1 MGKNAIPDAGS
12 WSRNWPT
19 SKSAASSSSAGGS
32 LRRHHLARL
41 QFLRPLLTRIWAYP
55 DALVGDGAQPDD
67 ELQRLPADFRLDAC
81 HVLKVPGCQ
90 GQRHLLI
97 LRRTS

>member
-1 MGKNAIPDAGS
+1 KG
-12 WSRNWPT
+12 
-19 SKSAASSSSAGGS
+19 
-32 LRRHHLARL
+32 
-41 QFLRPLLTRIWAYP
+41 
-55 DALVGDGAQPDD
+55 VQPDD
-67 ELQRLPADFRLDAC
+67 ELQALPADFQLEAC